1 VTAALV
7 LTDLFHVER
16 AGLKNLTRRR
26 LLQAGAAG
34 TVLAGLGP
42 MAGTVRAEAAAAKI
56 GGIHIHASLKQTGG
70 PISGF
75 ARLVD
80 ITVYGTDDDLS
91 GSGWNAQ
98 PESVG
103 SSEPA
108 HPDRSQSFFSQR
120 GSVQG
125 DTVNLRGRNLF
136 WWFPTDDGALVTVE
150 ANLATG
156 QIKFAIQGS
165 EGTYIF
171 EGIGVAARI

>member
-1 VTAALV
+1 M
-7 LTDLFHVER
+7 E
-16 AGLKNLTRRR
+16 NLTRRK
-26 LLQAGAAG
+26 LLQAGAGG
-34 TVLAGLGP
+34 TVVAGLGS
-42 MAGTVRAEAAAAKI
+42 MARAAAAGAAVDKI
-56 GGIHIHASLKQTGG
+56 GGIHLHASLKQTGG
-70 PISGF
+70 PVSGF
-75 ARLVD
+75 ARLID

-98 PESVG
+98 PEAPG

-108 HPDRSQSFFSQR
+108 HPDRSQGFFSQR

-125 DTVNLRGRNLF
+125 DTVKLRGRNLF

-156 QIKFAIQGS
+156 QITFAIQGS

-171 EGIGVAARI
+171 EGMGVAARI